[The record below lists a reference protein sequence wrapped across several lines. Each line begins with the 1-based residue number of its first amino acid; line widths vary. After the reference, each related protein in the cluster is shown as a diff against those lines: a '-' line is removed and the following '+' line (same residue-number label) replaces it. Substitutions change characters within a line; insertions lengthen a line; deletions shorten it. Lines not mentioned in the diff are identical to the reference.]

1 MKDNLSS
8 QFAGEQLSL
17 FNSDEYQT
25 PDKRPGQK
33 SFDEWLETEK
43 PIYHG
48 SGRSDFGNA
57 PMAHYGTRGQA
68 ADRVSVLPL
77 GGDGNPFDAHSFR
90 RAKYLG
96 EASSEDDYYDNIPK
110 GKSSTSR
117 STLPSRR
124 DAANV
129 YARRLTE
136 KKAPGVFTDQQANAA
151 EYGAR
156 IESGE
161 YEDDI
166 PKSIVDSA
174 GQMAPRDT
182 YDSLEWP
189 ERSAK
194 AQVGSRAL
202 DRGTPIEYHNKIE
215 GDNREDTEDT
225 RGYRKSIIAP
235 SSSVTSWERDVL
247 KDPGSTDMAKDHAQK
262 RIDNGNEG
270 KVPFRS
276 AVPTKGRPTQES
288 LPLTTPT
295 GEQTHQSSK
304 PIGPLHRTITD
315 QRYNYLGIAQG

>member
-17 FNSDEYQT
+17 FDSDEYQT

-48 SGRSDFGNA
+48 TGRSDFGNA

-68 ADRVSVLPL
+68 ADRAGSLPL
-77 GGDGNPFDAHSFR
+77 GGTRDPFQ

-96 EASSEDDYYDNIPK
+96 EASSEDDYYDNIDD
-110 GKSSTSR
+110 KST
-117 STLPSRR
+117 PSE
-124 DAANV
+124 DTASV

-136 KKAPGVFTDQQANAA
+136 KKAPGVFTDRQANAA

-156 IESGE
+156 LESGE
-161 YEDDI
+161 DEDDI
-166 PKSIVDSA
+166 PQSIGESA
-174 GQMAPRDT
+174 GQLAPRDT

-194 AQVGSRAL
+194 AQVGARAL
-202 DRGTPIEYHNKIE
+202 YRGTPIEYHNKIE
-215 GDNREDTEDT
+215 GDNQEDTEET
-225 RGYRKSIIAP
+225 PGFGKSIIAP
-235 SSSVTSWERDVL
+235 RSAVTSWERDVMD
-247 KDPGSTDMAKDHAQK
+247 DPGSTPTAQTFAYQ
-262 RIDNGNEG
+262 RIENGNEG

-276 AVPTKGRPTQES
+276 AAPDKNRPVQNS
-288 LPLTTPT
+288 LPLTI
-295 GEQTHQSSK
+295 THGNWRAGLRSRIDR
-304 PIGPLHRTITD
+304 PVAIGPRFRTITE
-315 QRYNYLGIAQG
+315 QRYDQSGRAQG

>member
-17 FNSDEYQT
+17 FDSDEYQT

-48 SGRSDFGNA
+48 SGRSDFGDA

-68 ADRVSVLPL
+68 ADRASVLPL
-77 GGDGNPFDAHSFR
+77 GGDGNPFDPHSFR

-96 EASSEDDYYDNIPK
+96 EASSEDDYYDNIPE

-129 YARRLTE
+129 YARRLNE

-161 YEDDI
+161 HEDDI
-166 PKSIVDSA
+166 PKSIVQSA
-174 GQMAPRDT
+174 GQMAPLDNGA
-182 YDSLEWP
+182 SLEW
-189 ERSAK
+189 SKGTAK

-202 DRGTPIEYHNKIE
+202 DRGTPIEYHNTIE
-215 GDNREDTEDT
+215 GNNREDTKDT
-225 RGYRKSIIAP
+225 RGYLKSIIAP

-270 KVPFRS
+270 KVPFLS

-295 GEQTHQSSK
+295 GDQPYKSSK

-315 QRYNYLGIAQG
+315 QRYNYLGISQG